1 MVDERPLGP
10 VATPAAPPTLVGVR
24 REVLLTLIRAPQDS
38 HSTVDTLAER
48 LGVHPNSVRAALTA
62 LQGIGLVEV
71 ATESPSGRGRPAH
84 RYAATV
90 AARSMLAV
98 EAARAG
104 VGGDYRM
111 LAEAFATHLARR
123 RDAAGQ
129 AREVGGLWGLEL
141 MRRRPR
147 SRRPASAASA
157 RHTVLGV
164 LTDLG
169 FGPEVGPGDE
179 VRLRTCPI
187 LDSATT
193 NPDVICSV
201 HHGLVEGIRGALGR
215 DEGTV
220 GLEPFALPGACRL
233 TLPR

>member
-1 MVDERPLGP
+1 MQSRTLLKRIKKGKVLRVYFEDFVDL
-10 VATPAAPPTLVGVR
+10 
-24 REVLLTLIRAPQDS
+24 
-38 HSTVDTLAER
+38 
-48 LGVHPNSVRAALTA
+48 
-62 LQGIGLVEV
+62 
-71 ATESPSGRGRPAH
+71 
-84 RYAATV
+84 
-90 AARSMLAV
+90 
-98 EAARAG
+98 
-104 VGGDYRM
+104 
-111 LAEAFATHLARR
+111 
-123 RDAAGQ
+123 
-129 AREVGGLWGLEL
+129 
-141 MRRRPR
+141 
-147 SRRPASAASA
+147 
-157 RHTVLGV
+157 

>member
-1 MVDERPLGP
+1 M
-10 VATPAAPPTLVGVR
+10 T
-24 REVLLTLIRAPQDS
+24 
-38 HSTVDTLAER
+38 
-48 LGVHPNSVRAALTA
+48 
-62 LQGIGLVEV
+62 
-71 ATESPSGRGRPAH
+71 
-84 RYAATV
+84 
-90 AARSMLAV
+90 
-98 EAARAG
+98 
-104 VGGDYRM
+104 
-111 LAEAFATHLARR
+111 
-123 RDAAGQ
+123 
-129 AREVGGLWGLEL
+129 
-141 MRRRPR
+141 
-147 SRRPASAASA
+147 AASA
-157 RHTVLGV
+157 RHTVLVV

>member
-1 MVDERPLGP
+1 MPR
-10 VATPAAPPTLVGVR
+10 TPMISPHLPCKIPDAGFYLWAKTPGSDTDFARDLYHQQNVV
-24 REVLLTLIRAPQDS
+24 VLPGSYL
-38 HSTVDTLAER
+38 
-48 LGVHPNSVRAALTA
+48 
-62 LQGIGLVEV
+62 
-71 ATESPSGRGRPAH
+71 
-84 RYAATV
+84 
-90 AARSMLAV
+90 
-98 EAARAG
+98 
-104 VGGDYRM
+104 
-111 LAEAFATHLARR
+111 
-123 RDAAGQ
+123 